1 VKKNVFSG
9 IPWWLI
15 ITLLFAQPFVGIAL
29 LLAKLYGERDVP
41 VKKANDRQ
49 KNLRKA
55 GIGMFAF
62 GAILLT
68 SSFTSAWM
76 WLLGG
81 LFAAGMSFYRS
92 KEDVKFRK
100 YKAVIGDRK
109 VVPLAEIAAKMGV
122 DIKTC
127 ESDIERMIEMGYYE
141 GLWNPYVDR
150 AADLFVLDAVFAP
163 EPDVSAQPIREEK
176 KSEAKKSE
184 AKKPEEKKPEVKEE
198 TISEYEKKLREIR
211 RMNDRIADKRV
222 SAAIEHIESVTQ
234 SIFEQVSGR
243 PEKERQIHTFMNY
256 YLPTTL
262 KLLNAYAELEK
273 MPTAGENI
281 VSSRKR
287 IEDMLDR
294 LVFAFD
300 KQLNDLFDAEAKD
313 ISSDIR
319 VLETMMARDGITSD
333 GLIMPKTASS
343 GGGKK

>member
-1 VKKNVFSG
+1 MKKNVLSG

-15 ITLLFAQPFVGIAL
+15 ITMLFAQPFIGIVML
-29 LLAKLYGERDVP
+29 LGKLYGERSIP
-41 VKKANDRQ
+41 VKQSNDRQ
-49 KNLRKA
+49 KNLRRT
-55 GIGMFAF
+55 GIGMFAL
-62 GAILLT
+62 GAILLAD
-68 SSFTSAWM
+68 SFANAWM

-127 ESDIERMIEMGYYE
+127 ENDIERLIEMGYYE
-141 GLWNPYVDR
+141 GMWNPYVDR
-150 AADLFVLDAVFAP
+150 AANLFVLDAVFAP
-163 EPDVSAQPIREEK
+163 EPSVSARPVR
-176 KSEAKKSE
+176 
-184 AKKPEEKKPEVKEE
+184 EEKKPEAKEE

-211 RMNDRIADKRV
+211 RMNDRIADERV
-222 SAAIEHIESVTQ
+222 SAAIDHIESVTR

-243 PEKERQIHTFMNY
+243 PEKEQQIHTFMNY

-319 VLETMMARDGITSD
+319 VLETMMARDGIEAD
-333 GLIMPKTASS
+333 NLVMPKTASS